1 MAKINLNSILSE
13 PKNAVERIAET
24 VEVAQKPLP
33 NFDAILLEWSYQ
45 CEKGYPDFKNKEDLF
60 ILQNILEA
68 QGIEIPFERLTE
80 APSTDA
86 QFKKFTSFREL
97 KININWKRS

>member
-33 NFDAILLEWSYQ
+33 NFDAILMEWSWR
-45 CEKGYPDFKNKEDLF
+45 CEKGYPDFDNKKDIAALREVLKEMN
-60 ILQNILEA
+60 LSENLLLEKA
-68 QGIEIPFERLTE
+68 
-80 APSTDA
+80 AA
-86 QFKKFTSFREL
+86 
-97 KININWKRS
+97 

>member
-1 MAKINLNSILSE
+1 MAKINLNSILAE
-13 PKNAVERIAET
+13 PKNAVERIVET

-60 ILQNILEA
+60 IL
-68 QGIEIPFERLTE
+68 
-80 APSTDA
+80 
-86 QFKKFTSFREL
+86 
-97 KININWKRS
+97 